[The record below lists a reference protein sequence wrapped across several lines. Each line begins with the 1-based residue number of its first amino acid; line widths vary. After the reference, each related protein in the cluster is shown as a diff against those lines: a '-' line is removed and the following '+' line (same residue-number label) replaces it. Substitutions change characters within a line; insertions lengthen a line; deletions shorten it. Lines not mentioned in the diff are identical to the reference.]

1 MPPVFAVDT
10 SPEASAL
17 LIAKW
22 RSMSF
27 VEKAELVEAM
37 CLEADELAR
46 LGIAF
51 REGAVTIERERY
63 LMALRRYG
71 KEFADTYFGENSPV
85 PLPRDHVSTADPRT

>member
-1 MPPVFAVDT
+1 MQPVFAVDT
-10 SPEASAL
+10 SVEASAL

-71 KEFADTYFGENSPV
+71 QAFADTYFGENSPV
-85 PLPRDHVSTADPRT
+85 PFPLDHVSAVDPRT